1 MNLIFF
7 LYLKNDT
14 ERITLTYQPDAKYKY
29 AGIRYFSDEPGEWNM
44 RGRFQLIEDKTK
56 SKSSETVRTLKGIY
70 LDNFFIDKLDL
81 NLVAHSVFGKEGL
94 LEGSESVILPLEN
107 TIENRQ
113 NNIFD
118 FDFAQ
123 KCEIR
128 IDIEESIDLNGN
140 STFYENKSNQNKE
153 STKNYI
159 IVIRKI
165 SNIKNDS
172 NSSTN
177 MRSLDLEEKKRF
189 TMSSFIKTI
198 EDYCNSDDYSNP
210 KKFPTFNTRQIFNNI
225 ILRYF
230 GIGFIFPYKLEY
242 AKHLQSPF
250 QSPSK
255 TRT

>member
-1 MNLIFF
+1 MLINGKYLQAESQQPDKYIISDNQLTYINTYGMTMIYELENALIENGNNEFNFF

-29 AGIRYFSDEPGEWNM
+29 AGISYFSDEPGEWNM

-56 SKSSETVRTLKGIY
+56 SKSSETLRTLKGIY

-153 STKNYI
+153 STKKI
-159 IVIRKI
+159 I
-165 SNIKNDS
+165 
-172 NSSTN
+172 
-177 MRSLDLEEKKRF
+177 SL
-189 TMSSFIKTI
+189 
-198 EDYCNSDDYSNP
+198 
-210 KKFPTFNTRQIFNNI
+210 
-225 ILRYF
+225 
-230 GIGFIFPYKLEY
+230 
-242 AKHLQSPF
+242 
-250 QSPSK
+250 
-255 TRT
+255 